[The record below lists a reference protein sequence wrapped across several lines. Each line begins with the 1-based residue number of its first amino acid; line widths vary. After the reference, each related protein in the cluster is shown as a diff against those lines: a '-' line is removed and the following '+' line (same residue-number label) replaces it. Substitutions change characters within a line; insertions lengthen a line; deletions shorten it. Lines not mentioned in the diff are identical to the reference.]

1 LHGRSASPT
10 PAGVDPQV
18 AARDVEQRA
27 AAGDAEAMFA
37 LANWRLFALHG
48 LRDLKAAHHLLRK
61 AAGAGH
67 VEAARTRAHLI
78 ANGTGCTA
86 DPQEAR
92 RLMAKLAA
100 RDAYAAAQ
108 LDTLRRVAEP
118 AKPVREIVSKD
129 PDIIMV
135 CGLLAAE
142 ECRYIVALAEPLL
155 QPSFVIDP
163 NTGGRMPH
171 PVRTSYGS
179 AIGPT
184 QEDLVI
190 NRINR
195 RLAAATGT
203 KYAWGEPLHILR
215 YTGGQEYKPHLD
227 AIPGLANQRQWTALA
242 YLSDDYKGGET
253 DFPDLGITIRGAPG
267 DVLLFRNTLADGRA
281 DPRTRH
287 TGLPVTSGSK
297 WLATRWIRQA
307 PYHPWRDE

>member
-1 LHGRSASPT
+1 LRGRGGSLT
-10 PAGVDPQV
+10 PA
-18 AARDVEQRA
+18 DVNRADAVGDIEQRA
-27 AAGDAEAMFA
+27 ASGDAEAMFA

-48 LRDLKAAHHLLRK
+48 PRDLAMAHRLLRK

-67 VEAARTRAHLI
+67 VEAARTWAHLI
-78 ANGTGCTA
+78 ANGTGCAA
-86 DPQEAR
+86 DSQEAR
-92 RLMAKLAA
+92 RLLAKIA
-100 RDAYAAAQ
+100 RRDTYAAAQ
-108 LDTLRRVAEP
+108 LDLLRRVPEP
-118 AKPVREIVSKD
+118 TKPVREAVNAT
-129 PDIIMV
+129 PDIVML

-142 ECRYIVALAEPLL
+142 ECRYIMALAEPLL

-184 QEDLVI
+184 QEDVVI

-195 RLAAATGT
+195 RLAKASGT
-203 KYAWGEPLHILR
+203 RYDCGEPLHILR

-227 AIPGLANQRQWTALA
+227 AIPGLTNQREWTALA

-267 DVLLFRNTLADGRA
+267 DVLLFRNLVPDGRA
-281 DPRTRH
+281 DTRTRH
-287 TGLPVTSGSK
+287 T
-297 WLATRWIRQA
+297 ACR
-307 PYHPWRDE
+307 